1 MISKVFSGAVEGVDG
16 LIVDVEVDIAK
27 GLPAFSIVG
36 LPEAAVRESKDR
48 VKAAIQN
55 NGYTFPN
62 RRITVNLAPA
72 DLRKVGT
79 GFDLPIAIG
88 VLIASQICKSDIF
101 AKYLFLGELSLDGS
115 VKPVNGILPIVLFAR
130 EKGFTGVI
138 LPEGNMREG
147 SVVDNIDIIGVANL
161 HQVVDFLTGQK
172 FIQPAECRVNE
183 LLFSPSKTKDD
194 FSEVKGQ
201 EHVKRALEI
210 AAAGGHNVLLE
221 GAPGAGKTML
231 ARRVPTILP
240 DLTFAEALEVTK
252 IYSISG
258 KLNNDSNHGLVT
270 ARSFRAP
277 HHTISDAGLIG
288 GGQYPKPGEVSLAH
302 NGVLFLDELTEFRR
316 NVLEGLRQPL
326 EDGEVT
332 ISRASSSMRFPA
344 RFILIAAMN
353 PCPCGFYGDSF
364 HECTCSAVQIQRYK
378 NKISGPLLDRFD
390 MYVAVSAVPFKD
402 LSKANGG
409 ESSAQVR
416 ERVSLARKRQS
427 ERLSRGKNMYC
438 NNQMS
443 SRHIQKFCELDSAS
457 NSLLENAVHSLG
469 LSARAFNRIKKIA
482 RTIADLADS
491 EMIHKEHIAE
501 AIQYRRRKL

>member
-1 MISKVFSGAVEGVDG
+1 MISKVLSGAVEGVEG
-16 LIVDVEVDIAK
+16 LIVEVEVDIAK
-27 GLPAFSIVG
+27 GLPAFSMVG
-36 LPEAAVRESKDR
+36 LPEVAVRESKDR
-48 VKAAIQN
+48 VKAAIKN
-55 NGYTFPN
+55 SGYTFPN

-72 DLRKVGT
+72 DLRKAGT

-88 VLIASQICKSDIF
+88 LLAASDICKSDTLL
-101 AKYLFLGELSLDGS
+101 KYLIIGELSLDGS
-115 VKPVNGILPIVLFAR
+115 VKPVTGILPIVLFAL
-130 EKGFTGVI
+130 EKGLAGVI
-138 LPEGNMREG
+138 LPAANVQEG
-147 SVVDNIDIIGVANL
+147 SVVDNLDIIGVNNL
-161 HQVVDFLTGQK
+161 YQVVEFLAGKTS
-172 FIQPAECRVNE
+172 IQPAECRVGE
-183 LLFSPSKTKDD
+183 SLSASDIIGDD

-252 IYSISG
+252 IYSVSG
-258 KLNNDSNHGLVT
+258 KLSDNGHGLVT
-270 ARSFRAP
+270 SRPFRAP

-288 GGQYPKPGEVSLAH
+288 GGQYPKPGEVSLSH

-316 NVLEGLRQPL
+316 HVLEGLRQPL

-332 ISRASSSMRFPA
+332 ISRAVSSMRFPA
-344 RFILIAAMN
+344 RFMLIAAMN
-353 PCPCGFYGDSF
+353 PCPCGYYGDSF

-390 MYVAVSAVPFKD
+390 IYVPVASVPFRD
-402 LSKANGG
+402 LSQKSDA
-409 ESSAQVR
+409 EASVHIQD
-416 ERVSLARKRQS
+416 RVSRSRKIQT
-427 ERLSRGKNMYC
+427 ERFSRSKKIFC

-443 SRHIQKFCELDSAS
+443 SRHIQKYCELDSAS
-457 NSLLENAVHSLG
+457 NGLLENAVHSLG

-482 RTIADLADS
+482 RTIADMANS
-491 EMIHKEHIAE
+491 KEIQAEHVAE
-501 AIQYRRRKL
+501 AVQYRRRKA